1 MLQTIVTILYVLLIL
16 TVVVVILVDNGDSG
30 RKFAWL
36 LIIAAIPLFGILLYF
51 MFGINYRH
59 HWIFNRRHQK
69 YKDIFEKETNEDLNR
84 ILFGHDTEAL
94 VREDF
99 RPLAEMMG
107 RGAYPSVTA
116 GNDVE
121 IITEGKRK
129 FELLSQDILQAR
141 ESIHMEYFHFG
152 NDKGSRAIKE
162 LLMQKARE
170 GVKVRFINENIANFP
185 ISSKYYDDMREAGV
199 EVVRF
204 TNPRAH
210 LFDLVTTLNYRNHR
224 KIVVIDG
231 KIGYTGGMNINDH
244 YFEHW
249 RDTHMRLTGKAV
261 ASLQYAFM
269 DSWLTGGGTIDRP
282 MLEYYPMAKELPS
295 SATTSGGS
303 TASLRSA
310 PPLATLR
317 SAPVPPLNVPRVAVV
332 SPARVVADGRPN
344 DSEHSDSGSLR
355 GSPLSPPRGC
365 RGGDCLQS
373 MQSMQNMHTLLN
385 KVMQIVPDE
394 PDLPLPMLLYSYEWA
409 ITHAKKYI
417 WFQTPYFVPP
427 EPVLDAM
434 KIAALTGIDIRLM
447 LPEAADNF
455 IARPANRAYYEEIL
469 GVGVRLFL
477 RQGEFIHSKT
487 FVCDDYLSSIGS
499 ANMDARS
506 FGINY
511 EINTYIY
518 DEEAALMNKAIF
530 EKDLEKC
537 RELTLEEWSRRP
549 WYKRLLESVI
559 RLFAPLL

>member
-332 SPARVVADGRPN
+332 SPSRVVADGRPN

-355 GSPLSPPRGC
+355 GTPLSPPRGC
-365 RGGDCLQS
+365 RGVDVLRS
-373 MQSMQNMHTLLN
+373 KL
-385 KVMQIVPDE
+385 MQIVPDE

-434 KIAALTGIDIRLM
+434 KIAALTGVDIRLM
-447 LPEAADNF
+447 LPEVADNF
-455 IARPANRAYYEEIL
+455 ITRPANRAYYEEIL
-469 GVGVRLFL
+469 GAGVRIFL

-518 DEEAALMNKAIF
+518 DEEAALKNKAIF

>member
-1 MLQTIVTILYVLLIL
+1 
-16 TVVVVILVDNGDSG
+16 
-30 RKFAWL
+30 
-36 LIIAAIPLFGILLYF
+36 

-365 RGGDCLQS
+365 RGVDCL
-373 MQSMQNMHTLLN
+373 QSMQNMHTLLN

-434 KIAALTGIDIRLM
+434 KIAALTGVDIRLM
-447 LPEAADNF
+447 LPEVADNF
-455 IARPANRAYYEEIL
+455 ITRPANRAYYEEIL
-469 GVGVRLFL
+469 GAGVRIFL

>member
-332 SPARVVADGRPN
+332 SPARVVADGRSN

-355 GSPLSPPRGC
+355 GTPLSPPRGC
-365 RGGDCLQS
+365 RGVDVLRS
-373 MQSMQNMHTLLN
+373 KL
-385 KVMQIVPDE
+385 MQIVPDE

>member
-129 FELLSQDILQAR
+129 FELLSQDILQTR

-332 SPARVVADGRPN
+332 SPSRVVADGRPN
-344 DSEHSDSGSLR
+344 ESEHSDSGSLR
-355 GSPLSPPRGC
+355 GTPLSPPRGC
-365 RGGDCLQS
+365 RGVDVLRS
-373 MQSMQNMHTLLN
+373 KL
-385 KVMQIVPDE
+385 MQIVPDE

-434 KIAALTGIDIRLM
+434 KIAALTGVDIRLM
-447 LPEAADNF
+447 LPEVADNF
-455 IARPANRAYYEEIL
+455 ITRPANRAYYEEIL
-469 GVGVRLFL
+469 GAGVRIFL

-518 DEEAALMNKAIF
+518 DEEAALKNKAIF

>member
-1 MLQTIVTILYVLLIL
+1 MLQTIVTILYALLIL
-16 TVVVVILVDNGDSG
+16 TVVIVILVDNGDSG

-51 MFGINYRH
+51 LFGINYRR

-69 YKDIFEKETNEDLNR
+69 YSNAFNKGTNDSLNK
-84 ILFGHDTEAL
+84 ILFGHDDEFL
-94 VREDF
+94 VKEEF
-99 RPLAEMMG
+99 RPLAAMMG
-107 RGAYPSVTA
+107 RGAYPTVTA

-121 IITEGKRK
+121 IITSGKRK
-129 FELLSQDILQAR
+129 FELLSRDILEAK

-170 GVKVRFINENIANFP
+170 GVKVRFINENIANFS
-185 ISSKYYDDMREAGV
+185 ISSRYYDDMRKAGV

-204 TNPRAH
+204 TNPRSH
-210 LFDLVTTLNYRNHR
+210 LLDLVTSLNYRNHR

-249 RDTHMRLTGKAV
+249 RDTHMRLTGKVV

-282 MLEYYPMAKELPS
+282 MLDYYPMAIRLPS
-295 SATTSGGS
+295 DNTTPLHPRGGLRGVPLRLPESLCSESVGKTAATTLDGETTATLGTLRGGTGAERS
-303 TASLRSA
+303 EAVDPPEVVAAGLRSK
-310 PPLATLR
+310 L
-317 SAPVPPLNVPRVAVV
+317 
-332 SPARVVADGRPN
+332 
-344 DSEHSDSGSLR
+344 
-355 GSPLSPPRGC
+355 
-365 RGGDCLQS
+365 
-373 MQSMQNMHTLLN
+373 
-385 KVMQIVPDE
+385 MQIVPDE

-409 ITHAKKYI
+409 INHAKRYI

-434 KIAALTGIDIRLM
+434 KIAALTGVDIRLM
-447 LPEAADNF
+447 LPEVADNF
-455 IARPANRAYYEEIL
+455 ITRPANRAFYEEIL
-469 GVGVRLFL
+469 GAGVRIFL

-518 DEEAALMNKAIF
+518 DEEAALVNKAIF
-530 EKDLEKC
+530 EEDLKQC
-537 RELTLEEWSRRP
+537 RELTLEEWSKRP

>member
-59 HWIFNRRHQK
+59 HWIFNRRRQK

-355 GSPLSPPRGC
+355 GTPLSPPRGC
-365 RGGDCLQS
+365 RGVDVLRS
-373 MQSMQNMHTLLN
+373 KL
-385 KVMQIVPDE
+385 MQIVPDE

-434 KIAALTGIDIRLM
+434 KIAALTGVDIRLM
-447 LPEAADNF
+447 LPEVADNF
-455 IARPANRAYYEEIL
+455 ITRPANRAYYEEIL
-469 GVGVRLFL
+469 GAGVRIFL

>member
-1 MLQTIVTILYVLLIL
+1 MIVTILYVLLIL

-249 RDTHMRLTGKAV
+249 RDTHLRLTGKAV

-282 MLEYYPMAKELPS
+282 MLEYYPMAIPLPS
-295 SATTSGGS
+295 DKITPLHPRGGLRGVPLRLPESPRSESEGKTAAVTLAGKTTATLGTLRGGTGAERSVASGGAERSEAVEPPEVAAAAS
-303 TASLRSA
+303 TAYISPMPAGTILRS
-310 PPLATLR
+310 
-317 SAPVPPLNVPRVAVV
+317 
-332 SPARVVADGRPN
+332 
-344 DSEHSDSGSLR
+344 
-355 GSPLSPPRGC
+355 
-365 RGGDCLQS
+365 
-373 MQSMQNMHTLLN
+373 

-434 KIAALTGIDIRLM
+434 KIAALTGVDIRLM
-447 LPEAADNF
+447 LPEVADNF
-455 IARPANRAYYEEIL
+455 ITRPANRAYYEEIL
-469 GVGVRLFL
+469 GAGVRIFL
-477 RQGEFIHSKT
+477 RKGEFIHSKT

-537 RELTLEEWSRRP
+537 RELTLEEWSRMP

>member
-344 DSEHSDSGSLR
+344 ESEHSDSGSLR
-355 GSPLSPPRGC
+355 GTLLSPPRGC
-365 RGGDCLQS
+365 RGVDVLRS
-373 MQSMQNMHTLLN
+373 KL
-385 KVMQIVPDE
+385 MQIVPDE

-434 KIAALTGIDIRLM
+434 KIAALTGVDIRLM

-469 GVGVRLFL
+469 GAGVRIFL

-518 DEEAALMNKAIF
+518 DEEAALVNKTIF
-530 EKDLEKC
+530 EEDLKQC

>member
-332 SPARVVADGRPN
+332 SPSRVVADGRPN

-355 GSPLSPPRGC
+355 GTPLSPPRGC
-365 RGGDCLQS
+365 RGVEYL
-373 MQSMQNMHTLLN
+373 QSMQNMHTLLN

-434 KIAALTGIDIRLM
+434 KIAALTGVDIRLM
-447 LPEAADNF
+447 LPEVADNF
-455 IARPANRAYYEEIL
+455 ITRPANRAYYEEIL
-469 GVGVRLFL
+469 GAGVRIFL

>member
-355 GSPLSPPRGC
+355 GTPLSPPRGC
-365 RGGDCLQS
+365 RGVDVLRS
-373 MQSMQNMHTLLN
+373 KL
-385 KVMQIVPDE
+385 MQIVPDE

-434 KIAALTGIDIRLM
+434 KIAALTGVDIRLM

-469 GVGVRLFL
+469 GAGVRIFL

-518 DEEAALMNKAIF
+518 DEEAALVNKTIF
-530 EKDLEKC
+530 EEDLKQC

>member
-141 ESIHMEYFHFG
+141 ENIHMEYFHFG

-332 SPARVVADGRPN
+332 SPAKVVADGRPN

-365 RGGDCLQS
+365 RGVDCL
-373 MQSMQNMHTLLN
+373 QSMQNMHTL
-385 KVMQIVPDE
+385 
-394 PDLPLPMLLYSYEWA
+394 
-409 ITHAKKYI
+409 
-417 WFQTPYFVPP
+417 QT
-427 EPVLDAM
+427 
-434 KIAALTGIDIRLM
+434 K
-447 LPEAADNF
+447 
-455 IARPANRAYYEEIL
+455 
-469 GVGVRLFL
+469 
-477 RQGEFIHSKT
+477 
-487 FVCDDYLSSIGS
+487 
-499 ANMDARS
+499 
-506 FGINY
+506 
-511 EINTYIY
+511 
-518 DEEAALMNKAIF
+518 
-530 EKDLEKC
+530 
-537 RELTLEEWSRRP
+537 
-549 WYKRLLESVI
+549 
-559 RLFAPLL
+559 

>member
-332 SPARVVADGRPN
+332 SPSRVVADGRPN
-344 DSEHSDSGSLR
+344 ESEHSDSGSLR
-355 GSPLSPPRGC
+355 GTPLSPPRGC
-365 RGGDCLQS
+365 RGVDCL
-373 MQSMQNMHTLLN
+373 QSMQNMHTLLN

-434 KIAALTGIDIRLM
+434 KIAALTGVDIRLM
-447 LPEAADNF
+447 LPEVADNF
-455 IARPANRAYYEEIL
+455 ITRPANRAYYEEIL
-469 GVGVRLFL
+469 GAGVRIFL

-518 DEEAALMNKAIF
+518 DEEAALVNKTIF
-530 EKDLEKC
+530 EEDLKQC

>member
-121 IITEGKRK
+121 IITEGIRK

-332 SPARVVADGRPN
+332 SPARVVADGRSN

-355 GSPLSPPRGC
+355 GTPLSPPRGC
-365 RGGDCLQS
+365 RGVDVLRS
-373 MQSMQNMHTLLN
+373 KL
-385 KVMQIVPDE
+385 MQIVPDE